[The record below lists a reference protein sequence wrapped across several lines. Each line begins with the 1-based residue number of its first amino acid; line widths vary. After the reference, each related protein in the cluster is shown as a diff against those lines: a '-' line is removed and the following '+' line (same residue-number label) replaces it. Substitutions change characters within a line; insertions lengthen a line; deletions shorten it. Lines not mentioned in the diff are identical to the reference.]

1 MCYLITVA
9 LIPLNFWL
17 CLNWF
22 SSHTWLPTP
31 TTSLWF
37 SQQSRFT
44 LTCKSRHMCS
54 HAHTHKY
61 THTHAKL
68 KTVFTVSPWGRSRSS
83 GPLTLERWQL
93 RTCSIVSHWTK
104 FSLSECGNIWVKVNI
119 NTGLET
125 SLSQSGNQTGQTAP
139 TGSGKPFCNCF
150 GSQQ

>member
-37 SQQSRFT
+37 SQQSRMI
-44 LTCKSRHMCS
+44 LLS
-54 HAHTHKY
+54 HAKTDTCVVMHTHKY

-68 KTVFTVSPWGRSRSS
+68 KTVFTVSPWGRSRCS

-104 FSLSECGNIWVKVNI
+104 FSLSECGNIRVKVNI

-125 SLSQSGNQTGQTAP
+125 SPSQSGNHRSNYP
-139 TGSGKPFCNCF
+139 HWIGKTFL
-150 GSQQ
+150 QLLW